1 MSRINNSPAPV
12 LLAKLSLA
20 RSIGLPSFMR
30 YLLRHAILADSTI
43 IRTDAVFEESA
54 RRVEVLILSKHGTCQ
69 SCRQRGS
76 QVSKR
81 MLSAVIFLST
91 VRVRL
96 RPARP
101 GRYHRGMAPNAFG
114 AARNHRRWER
124 PLHNR
129 NPFVLPT

>member
-1 MSRINNSPAPV
+1 M
-12 LLAKLSLA
+12 LLEKLSLA
-20 RSIGLPSFMR
+20 RSIVLPSFMR
-30 YLLRHAILADSTI
+30 YLLRHAIPPDSTI

-81 MLSAVIFLST
+81 MLSDVILLSA

-96 RPARP
+96 RKLVRADKS
-101 GRYHRGMAPNAFG
+101 GMAPNASGQRPTG
-114 AARNHRRWER
+114 AAGNGPCIIGIH
-124 PLHNR
+124 L
-129 NPFVLPT
+129 FGT

>member
-1 MSRINNSPAPV
+1 MPV
-12 LLAKLSLA
+12 LLEKLSLA

-30 YLLRHAILADSTI
+30 YLLRHAIPPDSTI

-81 MLSAVIFLST
+81 MLSDVILLST

-96 RPARP
+96 RQLVRADKSGDGPER
-101 GRYHRGMAPNAFG
+101 FG
-114 AARNHRRWER
+114 AAPDRRRWER

-129 NPFVLPT
+129 NPFVRHMRRGSWAKKS